1 MACMKAAYDAG
12 VNFFDTAEVYA
23 GGESEVVMGE
33 AIKEFGWKRND
44 LVISTKV
51 SNPKPPHPGTAG
63 LLTRFAQSST
73 GALRSATTP

>member
-33 AIKEFGWKRND
+33 AIREFGWKRND

-51 SNPKPPHPGTAG
+51 SINEPPRTGSADR
-63 LLTRFAQSST
+63 LTRFVHSST
-73 GALRSATTP
+73 GAPRSATTP